1 MEVSWMRLQPWHV
14 PLLVTAGI
22 IVLTYLVG
30 QTPAA
35 WLARIKGIVRTATLG
50 LVAALLVAA
59 LVVAALGPDLADQLA
74 SVAAAIASI
83 VAVWLTLQSR
93 RSAGGPHKAP
103 QQPVDPTEPGRPAEP
118 APPAE
123 GSADVA
129 TRDGSTAGPRP
140 G

>member
-1 MEVSWMRLQPWHV
+1 MEVSPVRLQPWHV

-22 IVLTYLVG
+22 IVLSYLILW
-30 QTPAA
+30 TPAD
-35 WLARIKGIVRTATLG
+35 WLARVKGFLRTATLG
-50 LVAALLVAA
+50 LIAALLVAA

-74 SVAAAIASI
+74 SVAAAIASF

-103 QQPVDPTEPGRPAEP
+103 QQQTDSAGPSQPAEP
-118 APPAE
+118 SPPAG

-129 TRDGSTAGPRP
+129 ASGGSTAGPRP